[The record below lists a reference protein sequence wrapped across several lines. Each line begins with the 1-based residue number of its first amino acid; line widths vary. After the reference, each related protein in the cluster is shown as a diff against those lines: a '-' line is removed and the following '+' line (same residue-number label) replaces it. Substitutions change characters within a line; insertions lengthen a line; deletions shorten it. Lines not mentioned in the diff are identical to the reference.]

1 MNSDT
6 VHDDISYLRKLAES
20 GRSGPILGGIFLAA
34 AGIIFGAASIL
45 DFAAMRGLFP
55 VRGSELWLGASG
67 VFTLIWLVL
76 FFRMRCT
83 GTAASPS
90 QTNAT
95 FAAIWMACA
104 PGVLV
109 AFGTTVLIAH
119 QSNNLAILSAYVPV
133 IYAFYGT
140 AWFASAALA
149 RRSWMFLAALG
160 SFVFAFV
167 IALFSNSEYESLA
180 MAGGLLLLLT
190 LPGLKLAKDEARP

>member
-6 VHDDISYLRKLAES
+6 LHDDISYLRKLAES

-34 AGIIFGAASIL
+34 AGVIFGAASVL
-45 DFAAMRGLFP
+45 DFAAMRGMFP
-55 VRGSELWLGASG
+55 VRGTELWLGASAA
-67 VFTLIWLVL
+67 FALIWLAL
-76 FFRMRCT
+76 FFRMRFSNT
-83 GTAASPS
+83 KAAPS
-90 QTNAT
+90 QTNAI
-95 FAAIWMACA
+95 FGAIWLACA

-149 RRSWMFLAALG
+149 RRSWMFLASVG
-160 SFVFAFV
+160 SFAFAFV
-167 IALFSNSEYESLA
+167 IALFSNSDYESLV
-180 MAGGLLLLLT
+180 MGGGLLLLLT
-190 LPGLKLAKDEARP
+190 LPGLKLARDEARP